1 MKKILAMILAAMMV
15 FSLAAC
21 KTTPPAEST
30 KATEKPTEPAPETTK
45 PVESK
50 TEAPTPTE
58 PIHISFW
65 DENAGAGRTEYYE
78 ELIKMFEAENPDIK
92 IDYFGLVQ
100 EEALTKFM
108 NAIETG
114 QTPDVAGIQTTMLSE
129 IMSTGHLV
137 DIEPYCQ
144 KWDEFQYIT
153 KSALDLYRV
162 FGNGKLCLLPRTND
176 CNILWVNK
184 TYMDKYGVKNPEYWK
199 DFFDALPLLNH
210 PEEDIYAYTIRGGNK
225 GASEVW
231 CYMYDYIGSGE
242 LLNDQG
248 YSTCNQP
255 ELVNFVDKYAKI
267 YKNYTAESDITYGYK
282 EMTLAFDN
290 GSAAM
295 FLHNLGS
302 YPNHAE
308 TFPEH
313 NMEFEA
319 CPMPRSDFN
328 GKIIR
333 FAALNGTAM
342 FDTCPEE
349 EREAAFKWLSYLSS
363 HEGNSVLAKGFGG
376 LPINSLVMEDD
387 WVKEAPHVQMSLKMT
402 AQDYYVETM
411 NLTYLPGWKNVS
423 QTLAD
428 PEFAEVCMGSM
439 TAQQFMDNLEERMN
453 ELIDEYNASK

>member
-1 MKKILAMILAAMMV
+1 MKKILAFVLSVLMV
-15 FSLAAC
+15 VSLAAC
-21 KTTPPAEST
+21 QKPAPTEKPAEST
-30 KATEKPTEPAPETTK
+30 KPVESQQPTETEKPTETQKPAD
-45 PVESK
+45 
-50 TEAPTPTE
+50 

-92 IDYFGLVQ
+92 IDYFGLQQ
-100 EEALTKFM
+100 EEALNKFM
-108 NAIETG
+108 NAIENG
-114 QTPDVAGIQTTMLSE
+114 ETPDVAGIQTTMLSE

-153 KSALDLYRV
+153 KSALDLYRL
-162 FGNGKLCLLPRTND
+162 FGDGKLCLLPRTND
-176 CNILWVNK
+176 CNILWINK
-184 TYMDKYGVKNPEYWK
+184 TYFDQYNVEKPEYWK
-199 DFFDALPLLNH
+199 DFFEVMEPLNH
-210 PEEDIYAYTIRGGNK
+210 PDDEIYAYTIRGGNK

-231 CYMYDYIGSGE
+231 CYMYDYIGSGV
-242 LLNDQG
+242 LLNDEG

-255 ELVNFVDKYAKI
+255 EIVEFVDKYAKL
-267 YKNYTAESDITYGYK
+267 YNVYTAKSDINYGYK
-282 EMTLAFDN
+282 EMTLAFDG

-308 TFPEH
+308 TFPGK

-319 CPMPRSDFN
+319 LPMPRSDFN

-387 WVKEAPHVQMSLKMT
+387 WVKDAPHVQMSLKMT
-402 AQDYYVETM
+402 AQDYYEETP

-423 QTLAD
+423 QTWAD
-428 PEFAEVCMGSM
+428 PEFANVCLGLQS
-439 TAQQFMDNLEERMN
+439 AQQFIDNLEIKMN
-453 ELIDEYNASK
+453 ELIDDYNAQ